1 MDNQHQIDN
10 QYIAGKCKR
19 IETVANNLDF
29 DVYYEPIKF
38 LDHDYVRFH
47 FGNTKTNHY
56 AVHDISYESITR
68 FTPQQIV
75 NFIINEYKLE

>member
-19 IETVANNLDF
+19 IETVANNLGF
-29 DVYYEPIKF
+29 DCNYEPIKILG
-38 LDHDYVRFH
+38 LDYIRFC
-47 FGNTKTNHY
+47 FSNNETNHY
-56 AVHDISYESITR
+56 IVHDISYESITR

-75 NFIINEYKLE
+75 NFIINEYKWE